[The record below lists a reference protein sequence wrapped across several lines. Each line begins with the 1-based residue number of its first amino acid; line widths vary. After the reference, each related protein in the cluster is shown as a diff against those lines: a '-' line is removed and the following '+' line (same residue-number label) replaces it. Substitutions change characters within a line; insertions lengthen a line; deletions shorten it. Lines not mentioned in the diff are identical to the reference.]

1 MTLHVKMLIYREV
14 LNLKSFIDKLKNNKG
29 SAESAMF
36 IFGLAI
42 FATIVVFSMD
52 TLGLTWQRYL
62 ATRELSNMSRLYA
75 IRATDLFWDDGATQ
89 MTTPAASKL
98 GNKMGETLELLVG
111 HGNLTRATLTIQ
123 DAGGV
128 QLFKIEA
135 EDGTSNITSAPWEI
149 FREVDYGDTLYAKL
163 NIQYKRSGLQAVA
176 SQSEVN
182 NEYTITNKFA
192 YEIDKSTSEW
202 LG

>member
-1 MTLHVKMLIYREV
+1 M
-14 LNLKSFIDKLKNNKG
+14 KSFINKLKNNKG

-89 MTTPAASKL
+89 MTTPANSEL
-98 GNKMGETLELLVG
+98 GNKMSETLELLVG
-111 HGNLTRATLTIQ
+111 HGNLTKATLTIQ
-123 DAGGV
+123 DVGGV
-128 QLFKIEA
+128 QLLKIEA
-135 EDGTSNITSAPWEI
+135 EDGTSNITSAPWEV
-149 FREVDYGDTLYAKL
+149 FREIDYGDTLYAKL
-163 NIQYKRSGLQAVA
+163 NVQYKRSGLQAVA
-176 SQSEVN
+176 SQTEVN

-192 YEIDKSTSEW
+192 YEIDKATSEW